1 MGCSDSGNAG
11 IGTSMFL
18 PRSNCAACRRPGG
31 ERGNTMNSTR
41 TIQGQA
47 WDQIARE
54 AWGSELLMDRLT
66 AGNVD
71 EADVLLFSGNT
82 ALDVPEVSTADARRA
97 SVQPAPWER

>member
-1 MGCSDSGNAG
+1 
-11 IGTSMFL
+11 
-18 PRSNCAACRRPGG
+18 
-31 ERGNTMNSTR
+31 
-41 TIQGQA
+41 
-47 WDQIARE
+47 
-54 AWGSELLMDRLT
+54 MDRLT

>member
-1 MGCSDSGNAG
+1 MISV
-11 IGTSMFL
+11 
-18 PRSNCAACRRPGG
+18 
-31 ERGNTMNSTR
+31 R

-47 WDQIARE
+47 WDQIAK
-54 AWGSELLMDRLT
+54 ASYGSELLMDRLT
-66 AGNVD
+66 AGNAD

>member
-1 MGCSDSGNAG
+1 MTDR
-11 IGTSMFL
+11 I
-18 PRSNCAACRRPGG
+18 
-31 ERGNTMNSTR
+31 R

-71 EADVLLFSGNT
+71 EDDVLLFSGNT
-82 ALDVPEVSTADARRA
+82 MLDVPEVSAADARRA

>member
-1 MGCSDSGNAG
+1 M
-11 IGTSMFL
+11 
-18 PRSNCAACRRPGG
+18 R
-31 ERGNTMNSTR
+31 NSHSIR
-41 TIQGQA
+41 TIQGHA

-66 AGNVD
+66 AGNAD

-82 ALDVPEVSTADARRA
+82 ALDVPEVSAADARRA